1 MEAEITS
8 ALASVTVHSLTPSLS
23 KEGRGLGNP
32 QSAEMEEAK
41 DVAHTESTKL
51 LAHSALISH
60 DERSKLTV
68 ISLPV
73 VRR

>member
-8 ALASVTVHSLTPSLS
+8 ALATVTVQSLTPSLS

-41 DVAHTESTKL
+41 DEVHTQSTKL

-60 DERSKLTV
+60 DERSKLTA
-68 ISLPV
+68 ISLPAP
-73 VRR
+73 RR